1 VVQRSAHADRVLDL
15 AREEADWF
23 GHRYLGPEHRALGI
37 GVIGPELLLLGV
49 VTDIQTPWPRCMNN
63 RWRRQLHA
71 SVGLPKGYRG
81 AAGPLL
87 DTFGVDPEALGSA
100 LVAELR
106 AGVR

>member
-1 VVQRSAHADRVLDL
+1 MLIGQVLVHAGEQ
-15 AREEADWF
+15 A
-23 GHRYLGPEHRALGI
+23 RALGLDQ
-37 GVIGPELLLLGV
+37 VGPELLLLRV
-49 VTDIQTPWPRCMNN
+49 VTDLQTPWPRCMNN

-87 DTFGVDPEALGSA
+87 DAFGVDPEALRSA